1 MNNGAD
7 KKCEIWAIGGGKG
20 GTGKSFVTS
29 SLGLHLASKGNRV
42 VLIDADLGG
51 ANLHTFLGVSK
62 PRNSL
67 TDFFDKKAPLNDIIL
82 NCGMSDMGLVSGTL
96 SSLDSENIKYAQKLK
111 LFRQIREIDTDYILI
126 DLGAGSH
133 NNTIDTF
140 LLADKMVVVTLPE
153 ITALDNMYHFIKNV
167 FFRKLKMI
175 LGAHG
180 LKDMI
185 QDVWKNRDVHGIK
198 HLKDVVDHLMGTS
211 THVRDI
217 LEKELASFS
226 VYIILNQIRNSRE
239 TVIGASV
246 RSVCLKFLGF
256 DAQYAGHIE
265 YDETV
270 LRCINK
276 RLPFMLT
283 HPYSHVA
290 KEIGKLTENLKDGRH
305 VSMMADRYA
314 RRL

>member
-1 MNNGAD
+1 M
-7 KKCEIWAIGGGKG
+7 GGGKG

-29 SLGLHLASKGNRV
+29 GIGTHLVSKGKRV
-42 VLIDADLGG
+42 VMIDADLGG

-67 TDFFDKKAPLNDIIL
+67 TDFFEKKVPLNNIIV
-82 NCGMSDMGLVSGTL
+82 NCSIPDMGLVSGTL
-96 SSLDSENIKYAQKLK
+96 SSLDSENIKYVQKLK
-111 LFRQIREIDTDYILI
+111 LFRQIKEIDTDYILI

-140 LLADKMVVVTLPE
+140 LLADKMIVVTTAE
-153 ITALDNMYHFIKNV
+153 ITALENMYHFVKNV
-167 FFRKLKMI
+167 FFRKLKI
-175 LGAHG
+175 TLGAHG

-211 THVRDI
+211 THIRDI
-217 LEKELASFS
+217 LEKELSSFRI
-226 VYIILNQIRNSRE
+226 YIVLNQIRSGRE
-239 TVIGASV
+239 TMIGVSV
-246 RSVCLKFLGF
+246 KSVCLKFLGF
-256 DAQYAGHIE
+256 NAMYAGHIE

-283 HPYSHVA
+283 HPFSHVA
-290 KEIGKLTENLKDGRH
+290 KEIGKLTENLRDGRQAS
-305 VSMMADRYA
+305 VMTDKYA
-314 RRL
+314 HRRL